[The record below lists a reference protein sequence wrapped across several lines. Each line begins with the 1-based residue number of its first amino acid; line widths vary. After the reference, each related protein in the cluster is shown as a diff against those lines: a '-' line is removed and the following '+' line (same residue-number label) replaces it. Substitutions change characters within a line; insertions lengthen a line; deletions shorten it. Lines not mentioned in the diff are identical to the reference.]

1 MIAATGILRPAA
13 SDISHIRDEDA
24 GRDAPANARRS
35 LWIQG
40 AKPSWL
46 RPALSPQHIES
57 LLHMEL
63 AATAPVADAVG
74 LEAEGSYLQ
83 RKDACTECMERPC
96 RHKHEVAFLYRD
108 AAPIALAD
116 RVVCCGRTQSP
127 DIVCRRSEYDG
138 RTRICRQDVPGLR
151 LLVVVLMC
159 LGIRLIGMYLHG
171 EVLGSIHREHLHDAR
186 IACTLPHDLFSMLV
200 DELVERHPVEGAS
213 LDHVHESL
221 MYRDVERLA
230 VPDIR
235 LEASRLIDSRT

>member
-1 MIAATGILRPAA
+1 
-13 SDISHIRDEDA
+13 
-24 GRDAPANARRS
+24 
-35 LWIQG
+35 
-40 AKPSWL
+40 
-46 RPALSPQHIES
+46 
-57 LLHMEL
+57 MEL

-108 AAPIALAD
+108 AAPIALAY
-116 RVVCCGRTQSP
+116 RVVCCGCTQSP
-127 DIVCRRSEYDG
+127 DIVCRRSEDDG

-186 IACTLPHDLFSMLV
+186 IACTLPMISSRCSSMSRSSGIPSKGPPRPCSRV
-200 DELVERHPVEGAS
+200 PHVQRRQTTRRTRHPPRGLS
-213 LDHVHESL
+213 PH
-221 MYRDVERLA
+221 
-230 VPDIR
+230 
-235 LEASRLIDSRT
+235 